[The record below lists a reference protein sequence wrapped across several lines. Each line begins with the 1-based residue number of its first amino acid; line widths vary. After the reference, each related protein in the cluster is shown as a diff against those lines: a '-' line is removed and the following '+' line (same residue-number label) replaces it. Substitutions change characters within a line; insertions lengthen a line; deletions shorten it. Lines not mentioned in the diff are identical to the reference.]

1 MTREKSIILAARI
14 VSMVF
19 TPFYLPFVGMMA
31 LFVFS
36 YLGLMPWAYKL
47 QLLML
52 VYLFTILLPTILI
65 HLYRRYHGWTLIE
78 LGHRERR
85 MVPYVISILC
95 YFFCI
100 YVMDMLHIPHFMQTI
115 LIAALLIQII
125 CALINVWW
133 KISTHTAAIGGVAG
147 ALFVFGELFGF
158 NPVWWLCLVL
168 VLAGILG
175 TSRMILRQHSLL
187 QVVAGFLVGLTCSV
201 IGLIYL

>member
-19 TPFYLPFVGMMA
+19 TPFYLPFLGMMV
-31 LFVFS
+31 LFIFS

-47 QLLML
+47 QLLTL

-65 HLYRRYHGWTLIE
+65 HLYRRYNGWTLIE

-115 LIAALLIQII
+115 LLAALLIQVV

-147 ALFVFGELFGF
+147 ALFVFGEFFGF

-168 VLAGILG
+168 ILAGILG

-187 QVVAGFLVGLTCSV
+187 QVVAGFLVGVVCSV
-201 IGLIYL
+201 LGLVYL